1 MNLGFGQII
10 LILIVG
16 FLLFSD
22 LPSKSEELV
31 KAFKTI
37 RKSLSDQEK
46 SSSREKENL
55 VFDILGISFMPLL
68 WEENSE
74 RN

>member
-22 LPSKSEELV
+22 LPSKSEELA

-46 SSSREKENL
+46 DQEKDQENTSSREKEK
-55 VFDILGISFMPLL
+55 
-68 WEENSE
+68 
-74 RN
+74 